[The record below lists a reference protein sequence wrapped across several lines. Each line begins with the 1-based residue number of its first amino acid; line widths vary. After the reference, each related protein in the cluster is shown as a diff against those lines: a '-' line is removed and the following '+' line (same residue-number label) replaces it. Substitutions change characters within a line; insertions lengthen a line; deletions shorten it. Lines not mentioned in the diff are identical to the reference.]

1 MMLQRELL
9 KELLEYV
16 EEQAKAI
23 DLGAYVVS
31 LLRGSVYRNYELQG
45 LPGLEF
51 DLRTE
56 GDHIWLRISRL
67 HPSSPPP
74 VSVEY
79 ATLIRPVNDPFSAPP
94 SIEEESLHAWIELHS
109 ESDGLEPSNEE
120 DNPLLNDGWKRE
132 ASDALQDYLLQWFA
146 WAAEEKLR
154 RSSIGL
160 YGSMFALKRQIELEE
175 ATKPQELV
183 WGIGV
188 TSWQIPGA
196 EKSVSFEY
204 PLLTQA
210 VEISIDEKS
219 MAIEIRPR
227 STDTRVEMQAFINCS
242 VPGSPDVERS
252 VKEYLDRNR
261 EHPVS
266 PFDADSYSEMLKL
279 AASNL
284 QSNGCYREILADGQ
298 AVPEPGTDLIVTDAW
313 VLFSRLRTTHYL
325 TDDLRRLKEKLDSG
339 CDIPEGPGAFVTPP
353 SEETVTYEEIN
364 FRGLSSR
371 GGGKG
376 KAEELYF
383 PLPYNEEQVTIIQRL
398 EKAAGVAVQGPPGT
412 GKTHSIANVIC
423 HYLATGRRVLV
434 TSRGE
439 PALQV
444 LQSKIPEE
452 VRALTVALLAS
463 DREGVRQ
470 FQASI
475 EAIQHQVSQLHPE
488 ETRHAITLLES
499 AIDRAHQELN
509 TIDRR
514 IDEIALS
521 QLSEVEIDGSP
532 MRAQKLAELVVSGR
546 EQYGW
551 FDDALTLSPEHAPPF
566 SEAEAAG
573 IREARRKVGGDLH
586 YVLADYPAAD
596 GLPGVTEIAELHES
610 LSRIRTIEAE
620 VERGELPEL
629 RSTSVETLDM
639 ARDLLHAVDAAGLLL
654 KEVESAGEH
663 WPLELR
669 AKCCHSSF
677 TSEINALEAL
687 FPDIA
692 LLIESRAAFLRRPV
706 EFPQS
711 GLHTSKTR
719 EAVDRGVETG
729 KPFGMFGKMVSGEAK
744 QHIDQI
750 RISGL
755 PPATQEEWAHVRRYM
770 ELHDN
775 LLSFVNRWNQLS
787 DALSIPLLEG
797 TVSALRQIE
806 LAATLA
812 GKVHRLAK
820 TYDAELFRKA
830 EAVFA
835 AGSAPG
841 VVMESSAQLYQVKTH
856 LNRHLSRIEL
866 SKATTRLIELHEKLA
881 GKSGPVSIALREF
894 ASAQLG
900 NPAVPVETI
909 VAGYTALMA
918 EIRRIASLN
927 IELSRIREAAGVI
940 ARAGAEK
947 LADRLCTVMVERTGE
962 ESVLPATWRAAWNW
976 ARMRTHI
983 EQIEARD
990 ELLDLSGRRRGVEV
1004 NLSRFYRQMVSKAAW
1019 LATKGNATPKVLQ
1032 ALAGYATAI
1041 RKIGMGTGPNATRYR
1056 RDAREAMT
1064 DAAGA
1069 IPCWIMSHARI
1080 SESMPPDIGAFDL
1093 VIVDEASQSDLWAL
1107 PAILRGKKILVVGD
1121 DKQVSPDGGFISSRS
1136 INALLVRF
1144 LAKQP
1149 YSSSMTPG
1157 MSLYDLA
1164 SRVFASA
1171 QVMLREH
1178 FRCVPPI
1185 IAYSNRVFYKGGIQ
1199 PLRIPKA
1206 TERIDPPLVDI
1217 SLPDGYRD
1225 KRNVNE
1231 REAEAIAAEI
1241 SAIVQNDAFAGR
1253 TIGVVS
1259 LLGMEQ
1265 ARHIDSLVRQQ
1276 CDAVELLHRKF
1287 ECGDARTFQG
1297 SERNI
1302 IFLSMVVDRR
1312 NCKALSGNVFDQRF
1326 NVAASRARDR
1336 MYLVRSVEA
1345 ADLSEKDL
1353 RLSLL
1358 THFNQPMLN
1367 GSEDAGK
1374 LVELCESGFER
1385 EFFTLLTALGYR
1397 VTPQVRM
1404 GAYRIDMVIEGAGD
1418 NRLAVELDG
1427 DEFHGPDRWQH
1438 DMSRQRVLERAG
1450 FEFWRCFASTWIMH
1464 KDEVLEELQ
1473 ERLKA
1478 KGIEPVGAME
1488 YAPLLVEKRLREPEE
1503 PFELEGSAM
1512 NL

>member
-1 MMLQRELL
+1 MLQRELL

-23 DLGAYVVS
+23 DPGAYS
-31 LLRGSVYRNYELQG
+31 LSSLRGSVYRNYELQG

-56 GDHIWLRISRL
+56 GDHIWLRVFRL
-67 HPSSPPP
+67 HPSSPP
-74 VSVEY
+74 SVPLEY
-79 ATLIRPVNDPFSAPP
+79 ALLIKPVNDPFGAPP
-94 SIEEESLHAWIELHS
+94 SLEEESLNAWIELHS
-109 ESDGLEPSNEE
+109 ESDGLMPASQLDDPRVNEQ
-120 DNPLLNDGWKRE
+120 WKRE
-132 ASDALQDYLLQWFA
+132 ASEALQDYLLQWSA
-146 WAAEEKLR
+146 WAAEEKR
-154 RSSIGL
+154 CRTSIGL
-160 YGSMFALKRQIELEE
+160 YGSLFALKHQIELEE
-175 ATKPQELV
+175 ASKPQELV

-188 TSWQIPGA
+188 TSWNIPCA
-196 EKSVSFEY
+196 EQSVSFEY

-210 VEISIDEKS
+210 VEISIDDKS

-227 STDTRVEMQAFINCS
+227 ATDTRVEMQAFINCS

-252 VKEYLDRNR
+252 VKEHLERNR
-261 EHPVS
+261 EHMVT
-266 PFDADSYSEMLKL
+266 PFDATSYSDILKL

-284 QSNGCYREILADGQ
+284 QSNGLYREILAQGKP
-298 AVPEPGTDLIVTDAW
+298 VPSPGADLVATDAW

-325 TDDLRRLKEKLDSG
+325 TDDLRRLKEKLDSD
-339 CDIPEGPGAFVTPP
+339 CEIPEGPGAFVTPP
-353 SEETVTYEEIN
+353 SEEIVTYEEIN

-371 GGGKG
+371 GVGYA

-475 EAIQHQVSQLHPE
+475 ETIQHQVSQLHPE
-488 ETRHAITLLES
+488 ETRHSIALLES
-499 AIDRAHQELN
+499 AIERAHQELN
-509 TIDRR
+509 SIDRR

-521 QLSEVEIDGSP
+521 QLSEVEIDGSL

-546 EQYGW
+546 GLYSW
-551 FDDALTLSPEHAPPF
+551 FDDELTLSPEHAPPL
-566 SEAEAAG
+566 SETEAAAV
-573 IREARRKVGGDLH
+573 REARRKVGTDLC
-586 YVLADYPAAD
+586 YVLAEYPSPD
-596 GLPGVTEIAELHES
+596 GLPGVAEIAELHDT
-610 LSRIRTIEAE
+610 LSQIRTIDGE
-620 VERGELPEL
+620 VKRGELPEL
-629 RSTSVETLDM
+629 KSTSVETLEM
-639 ARDLLHAVDAAGLLL
+639 ARELLDAVEAAGLLV
-654 KEVESAGEH
+654 KDVESAGER

-669 AKCCHSSF
+669 AKCRHPSF
-677 TSEINALEAL
+677 ASELDALEAL

-706 EFPQS
+706 DFPQS
-711 GLHTSKTR
+711 GLHASKTR
-719 EAVDRGVETG
+719 EAVVRAVETG
-729 KPFGMFGKMVSGEAK
+729 KPFGLFGKLVSGDAK
-744 QHIDQI
+744 QHIEQV
-750 RISGL
+750 RIAGL
-755 PPATQEEWAHVRRYM
+755 PPASQEEWAHVQRYM
-770 ELHDN
+770 ELHDK
-775 LLSFVNRWNQLS
+775 LLSFVNRWNQLA

-797 TVSALRQIE
+797 AVSALRQIE
-806 LAATLA
+806 LVATLA
-812 GKVHRLAK
+812 GKAHKLAK
-820 TYDAELFRKA
+820 TYDAELPRKA
-830 EAVFA
+830 DAVFA
-835 AGSAPG
+835 ASGAG
-841 VVMESSAQLYQVKTH
+841 VVMESSAQLYEVKTH
-856 LNRHLSRIEL
+856 LHRHLSRIEL
-866 SKATTRLIELHEKLA
+866 SKATTRLIELQEKLA
-881 GKSGPVSIALREF
+881 GKSGPVSVELRQFVE
-894 ASAQLG
+894 AQLG
-900 NPAVPVETI
+900 NPGVSEETV
-909 VAGYTALMA
+909 VARYTELIA
-918 EIRRIASLN
+918 ELRRIAALGV
-927 IELSRIREAAGVI
+927 ELTRIREAANVI
-940 ARAGAEK
+940 SRAGAEK
-947 LADRLCTVMVERTGE
+947 LATRLCTVTVERSGE
-962 ESVLPATWRAAWNW
+962 ESVIPATWRAAWNW

-990 ELLDLSGRRRGVEV
+990 ELFDLSNQRRGVEV
-1004 NLSRFYRQMVSKAAW
+1004 NLSRFYREMVSKAAW

-1056 RDAREAMT
+1056 RNAREAMT

-1121 DKQVSPDGGFISSRS
+1121 DKQVSPDGGFISSKS
-1136 INALLVRF
+1136 INALVVRF

-1149 YSSSMTPG
+1149 YVSSMTPG

-1178 FRCVPPI
+1178 FRCVPPV

-1217 SLPDGYRD
+1217 YIPDGFRD
-1225 KRNVNE
+1225 KRNMNKY
-1231 REAEAIAAEI
+1231 EAEAIAAEVF
-1241 SAIVQNDAFAGR
+1241 AILQNEAFAGR
-1253 TIGVVS
+1253 TLGVVS

-1265 ARHIDSLVRQQ
+1265 ARQIDSLVRQR

-1297 SERNI
+1297 SERDI

-1358 THFNQPMLN
+1358 THFNQPMVN
-1367 GSEDAGK
+1367 GSEESGR
-1374 LVELCESGFER
+1374 LVEQCESGFER
-1385 EFFTLLTALGYR
+1385 EFFTLLTSLGYR
-1397 VTPQVRM
+1397 VIPQVRM

-1464 KDEVLEELQ
+1464 KEEVLEELQ

-1488 YAPLLVEKRLREPEE
+1488 YAPLLVEKRLWAPAETDKI
-1503 PFELEGSAM
+1503 EGAAQHM
-1512 NL
+1512 